1 MMLDVWLRVV
11 TPTAVF
17 ALRFDDSLLVEAAR
31 YYYGIRGRPNTRDA
45 RSIVK
50 FLRARGFQ
58 VDALR

>member
-1 MMLDVWLRVV
+1 MIDVWVRVV

-17 ALRFDDSLLVEAAR
+17 ALRFDEGLLVEAAP

-50 FLRARGFQ
+50 VLRARGFR